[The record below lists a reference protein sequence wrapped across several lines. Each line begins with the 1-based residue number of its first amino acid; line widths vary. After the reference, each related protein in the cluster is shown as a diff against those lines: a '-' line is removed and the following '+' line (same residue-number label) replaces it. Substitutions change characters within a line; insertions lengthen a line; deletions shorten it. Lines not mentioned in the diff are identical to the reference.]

1 MSGTTAQP
9 KMASRT
15 STLLDRDFI
24 TRIEQLELVSRKIIS
39 GRLKGERRSRRRGQ
53 STEFADYRPY
63 VHGDDTRF
71 LDWNIYA
78 RLDRLF
84 LRLYE
89 EQEDLS
95 VNILIDRSASMK
107 FGDPDK
113 FEYARRIAAALGYI
127 GLVNQDRV
135 RIGAFAGNLD
145 MVFAPARGRRQIW
158 KLLDVLEKLSTDPDG
173 ATNLTRGCQDFAL
186 AHRLSGIVILL
197 SDFFD
202 RSGFEGAL
210 RYLLASPSTETYVF
224 HILAPQELDPELVGD
239 LRLVDCEDGVSADVS
254 ISRPLLKRYRATLDA
269 FRAEIQK
276 YCSRRGMHYVFSS
289 TATPF
294 DRLIL
299 DYLRRRGLLR

>member
-1 MSGTTAQP
+1 MPATT
-9 KMASRT
+9 
-15 STLLDRDFI
+15 TLLDKDFI
-24 TRIEQLELVSRKIIS
+24 TRIEQLELVSRKVIS
-39 GRLKGERRSRRRGQ
+39 GKLKGERRSKRRGQ
-53 STEFADYRPY
+53 STEFADYRQY

-71 LDWNIYA
+71 LDWNIYG

-89 EQEDLS
+89 EQEDLG
-95 VNILIDRSASMK
+95 VNILVDRSASMR

-113 FEYARRIAAALGYI
+113 FDYARRIAAALGYI

-135 RIGAFAGNLD
+135 RVGAFSDHLD

-158 KLLDVLEKLSTDPDG
+158 KLLETLENLSTEDG
-173 ATNLTRGCQDFAL
+173 HVTDLARGCREFAL
-186 AHRLSGIVILL
+186 SQRLFGITIFI

-210 RYLLASPSTETYVF
+210 RYLISRGASETYVF
-224 HILAPQELDPELVGD
+224 HVMAPQELDPELTGD
-239 LRLVDCEDGVSADVS
+239 LSLVDVEDGVVAEVS
-254 ISRPLLKRYRATLDA
+254 ISQPLLKSYQRNLNA
-269 FRAEIQK
+269 FRAEIQE

-289 TATPF
+289 TGVPF